1 MGIKEQLQSD
11 LTEAI
16 RSRNEIVSGTIRMVL
31 TSIRNEEV
39 SGKEE
44 RTLADAEIITVLTRE
59 GKKRREAAEAFADAG
74 RADKAELEKAEGEVI
89 LKYLPA
95 QMSEDD
101 VKKLVAAAIAVTMK
115 TKTKQ
120 TVRVVAVAVGV
131 PEMVNFPAA
140 KVPVTPAGSAP
151 AVILAPVAA
160 GVPGVS
166 VYSIVVIAV
175 LTQTVCALVVAAEVN
190 VNTGGTHVLA
200 VQV

>member
-89 LKYLPA
+89 AKYLPA

-101 VKKLVAAAIAVTMK
+101 VKKLVTAAIA
-115 TKTKQ
+115 Q
-120 TVRVVAVAVGV
+120 SG
-131 PEMVNFPAA
+131 
-140 KVPVTPAGSAP
+140 
-151 AVILAPVAA
+151 AA
-160 GVPGVS
+160 GPGDMGKVMGILKPQVAGKADGGLVS
-166 VYSIVVIAV
+166 GLVKA
-175 LTQTVCALVVAAEVN
+175 ALA
-190 VNTGGTHVLA
+190 GGN
-200 VQV
+200 

>member
-59 GKKRREAAEAFADAG
+59 AKKRREAADAFADAG

-89 LKYLPA
+89 AKYLPA

-101 VKKLVAAAIAVTMK
+101 VKKLVAAAIA
-115 TKTKQ
+115 Q
-120 TVRVVAVAVGV
+120 SG
-131 PEMVNFPAA
+131 
-140 KVPVTPAGSAP
+140 
-151 AVILAPVAA
+151 AA
-160 GVPGVS
+160 GPGDIGKVMGILKPQVAGKADGGLVS
-166 VYSIVVIAV
+166 GLVKA
-175 LTQTVCALVVAAEVN
+175 ALA
-190 VNTGGTHVLA
+190 GGN
-200 VQV
+200 

>member
-89 LKYLPA
+89 AKYLPA

-101 VKKLVAAAIAVTMK
+101 VKKLVAAAIA
-115 TKTKQ
+115 Q
-120 TVRVVAVAVGV
+120 SG
-131 PEMVNFPAA
+131 
-140 KVPVTPAGSAP
+140 
-151 AVILAPVAA
+151 AA
-160 GVPGVS
+160 GPGDMGKVMGILKPQVAGKAEGGLVS
-166 VYSIVVIAV
+166 GLVKA
-175 LTQTVCALVVAAEVN
+175 ALA
-190 VNTGGTHVLA
+190 GGN
-200 VQV
+200 

>member
-1 MGIKEQLQSD
+1 MGFKEQLQSD

-44 RTLADAEIITVLTRE
+44 RTLTDAEIITVLTRE

-101 VKKLVAAAIAVTMK
+101 VKKLVAAAIA
-115 TKTKQ
+115 Q
-120 TVRVVAVAVGV
+120 SG
-131 PEMVNFPAA
+131 
-140 KVPVTPAGSAP
+140 
-151 AVILAPVAA
+151 AA
-160 GVPGVS
+160 GPGDMGKVMGILKPQVAGKADGGLVS
-166 VYSIVVIAV
+166 GLVKA
-175 LTQTVCALVVAAEVN
+175 ALA
-190 VNTGGTHVLA
+190 GGN
-200 VQV
+200 